1 MGEETASGV
10 GPAGVDIV
18 YERLGDRAAP
28 PVLLI
33 MGAGGQ
39 LINWPDGLCAELVGH
54 GLQLIRFD
62 GRDCGRSTRFDG
74 AGEPDFAAALAGDLS
89 SLAYTLA
96 DLVADTV
103 GLLDVLRLDSVH
115 LVGASLGGMIAQAVA
130 VGHPGRV
137 RSLTSIM
144 STHGDRMTPPPPRPG
159 TGPAAPGPPPT
170 TRELYV
176 ARMVA
181 GASAGG
187 VPADLEAVRAVA
199 ERAWDRGWSL
209 PGMLR
214 QAASVIG
221 SGDRREGLAGLAVP
235 ALVIHGAADAAADPA
250 GGLATAQAIPGAE
263 FLLVEGMGHGF
274 PPGVWRQVSAHI
286 AALVHRA
293 ERQAAGTGHEEGRIR
308 PLS

>member
-1 MGEETASGV
+1 MAEQTASGV
-10 GPAGVDIV
+10 GPDRVDLV
-18 YERLGDRAAP
+18 YERLGHRAAP

-39 LINWPDGLCAELVGH
+39 LINWPDGLCAELTGH

-62 GRDCGRSTRFDG
+62 GRDCGRSTHFDA
-74 AGEPDFAAALAGDLS
+74 AGRPDFAAALAGDLS
-89 SLAYTLA
+89 SLAYTLT

-103 GLLDVLRLDSVH
+103 GLMDILGLDNVH

-130 VGHPGRV
+130 VAHPGRV

-144 STHGDRMTPPPPRPG
+144 STHGDRMTPPPLPG
-159 TGPAAPGPPPT
+159 AAPAFPGPPPT

-187 VPADLEAVRAVA
+187 VAADLEAVRAVA
-199 ERAWDRGWSL
+199 GRAWDRGWSL
-209 PGMLR
+209 AGMLR

-235 ALVIHGAADAAADPA
+235 ALVIHGAADAVADPA
-250 GGLATAQAIPGAE
+250 CGRATAQAIPGAE

-274 PPGVWRQVSAHI
+274 PPGVWRQVSARI

-293 ERQAAGTGHEEGRIR
+293 ERHE
-308 PLS
+308 PS